1 MYICLKSGEKRNRN
15 MLLLLL
21 WVKRRL
27 WIRAAQFDKVIS
39 LFFSAQLFMR
49 MLANSRFQFGS
60 SN

>member
-1 MYICLKSGEKRNRN
+1 